1 MFGSNTLFVF
11 HHPQDAKAF
20 EEAKKPAPT
29 YEAAQKEIAEN
40 SGLNKLTGGGK
51 SKGKFNKGQTFPYT
65 CIISIIMVD
74 IVRFL

>member
-51 SKGKFNKGQTFPYT
+51 SKGN
-65 CIISIIMVD
+65 SITVK
-74 IVRFL
+74 RFHTNVSYQ